1 MKNQS
6 DIRRFTKILIGTGIY
21 MLVLVLAY
29 VIFKVIKNDSFAF
42 VIVFIVSCIII
53 TGIFLIILKIQSDK
67 HEKRQE
73 EYYQNWRNMTLKR
86 LSNEQ
91 FQPVILNNTD
101 ILFDDLVCK
110 AKMGEDGNVICIIE
124 AKVTMELSQDD
135 FLKEFSIQD

>member
-1 MKNQS
+1 M
-6 DIRRFTKILIGTGIY
+6 
-21 MLVLVLAY
+21 VLAY
-29 VIFKVIKNDSFAF
+29 YIIFKVIKNNTFAF
-42 VIVFIVSCIII
+42 VIVLIVSCMVI
-53 TGIFLIILKIQSDK
+53 TGIFLIIVKLQSDK
-67 HEKRQE
+67 YEKRQE

-101 ILFDDLVCK
+101 ILLDDLMCK

-135 FLKEFSIQD
+135 FLDDFSID

>member
-6 DIRRFTKILIGTGIY
+6 DTRRFSKVLTGTLIY
-21 MLVLVLAY
+21 MLAMVWAY
-29 VIFKVIKNDSFAF
+29 IIFKVIKNDTFAF
-42 VIVFIVSCIII
+42 VIVFIVSCIVI
-53 TGIFLIILKIQSDK
+53 TGIFLIIVKLQS
-67 HEKRQE
+67 KRQE
-73 EYYQNWRNMTLKR
+73 EYYQNGRNMILKR

-101 ILFDDLVCK
+101 ILSDDLMCK

-135 FLKEFSIQD
+135 FLDNFSID